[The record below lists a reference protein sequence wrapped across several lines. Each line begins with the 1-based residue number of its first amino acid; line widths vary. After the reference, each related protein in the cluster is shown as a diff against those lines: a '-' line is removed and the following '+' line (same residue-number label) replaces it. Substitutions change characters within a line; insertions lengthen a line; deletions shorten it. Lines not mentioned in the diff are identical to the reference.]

1 MEQTVPA
8 DDRGLTLGVGLFETV
23 LALDGRLAH
32 WDAHLDRL
40 ARGCTALGLPAP
52 DRGLCAARAEDALAL
67 AGPATGRAAVRLSW
81 TGGSGARG
89 LAAPAAP
96 EPRLLVTATAA
107 ATPPQHLSLKTVAIR
122 RNPSSPAARMKTLN
136 YLDNVQARAEATM
149 AGADEALMLDPKGD
163 LACAAAANLFWLEGA
178 RLFTPALDCGV
189 LDGIVRA
196 QILRL
201 APTLG
206 LRAEEV
212 HAAPARLQTSD
223 GVFLTNSLQG
233 AVAARSLDGAALPAC
248 DPALLQRLT
257 AAAEA
262 R

>member
-1 MEQTVPA
+1 MDTVPA

-40 ARGCTALGLPAP
+40 ARGCAVLGLPPP
-52 DRGLCAARAEDALAL
+52 DRALCIARAHEAL
-67 AGPATGRAAVRLSW
+67 AGLAQGRAAVRLSW

-89 LAAPAAP
+89 LATPASP
-96 EPRLLVTATAA
+96 EPRLLVVAA
-107 ATPPQHLSLKTVAIR
+107 QAAPPPQSLSLQTSAIR

-136 YLDNVQARAEATM
+136 YLDNVQARAEAT
-149 AGADEALMLDPKGD
+149 ASGADEALMLDPAGD

-178 RLFTPALDCGV
+178 RLLTPALDCGV

-196 QILRL
+196 KILHI
-201 APTLG
+201 APELG
-206 LRAEEV
+206 LAAEQV
-212 HAAPARLQTSD
+212 HAPPARLHASD
-223 GVFLTNSLQG
+223 GAFLTNSLQG
-233 AVAARSLDGAALPAC
+233 AVAARSLDGAPLPAC
-248 DPALLQRLT
+248 DPALLARLT